1 MSAPLILVT
10 RGANCLMCME
20 GAMDEL
26 QRIRTTGARDLVG
39 QRVRMSGWLHRLRR
53 LGGISFLVL
62 RDGYGYFQAVI
73 DDPEVLDVLRELQP
87 ESVVDLVGTVVAEP
101 QAPGGLELHGCRV
114 SAISPVTETL
124 PFELNKKVLKPG
136 LDVFLDHAPV
146 GLRHPTKQAM
156 FRLFA
161 SILGAYRATLSGQG
175 FTEIQT
181 PKLVGTAT
189 EGGAN
194 VFAVEYF
201 GQKAY
206 LAQSPQLYKQ
216 IMVGVFER
224 VFETGPVFRAEPH
237 DTTRHINQYTSLDA
251 EMGFIRDHTDVMA
264 VLTGVVRGIF
274 ETLRERHAEDLA
286 LVGADVPVVGEAI
299 PAIRFREGQQL
310 IHERYGEDC
319 RTEDDLAPQ
328 HERWLCEWAQEAH
341 GSELLFV
348 THYPASKRPFYTMP
362 ATDDPEHTHSFDLLC
377 RGTEIVTGG
386 QRVHRYE
393 QLLSHIERWGLL
405 LVGFEGYLE
414 AFRYGMP
421 PHGGFG
427 MGAERLL
434 QTIVGVGNLREAT
447 LFPRDIKRL
456 AP

>member
-1 MSAPLILVT
+1 M
-10 RGANCLMCME
+10 N
-20 GAMDEL
+20 EL

-39 QRVRMSGWLHRLRR
+39 QRVRLAGWLHRLRK
-53 LGGISFLVL
+53 LGGISFLIL
-62 RDGYGYFQAVI
+62 RDGYGTFQAVI
-73 DDPEVLDVLRELQP
+73 DDPDVLAGLANAQS
-87 ESVVDLVGTVVAEP
+87 ESVVEVEGTVVAEA
-101 QAPGGLELHGCRV
+101 QAPGGVELHGCQVRV
-114 SAISPVTETL
+114 IAPVSETL
-124 PFELNKKVLKPG
+124 PFEINKKVLKPG
-136 LDVFLDHAPV
+136 LDVFLDYAPV
-146 GLRHPTKQAM
+146 GLRHPHKQAT
-156 FRLFA
+156 FRLFGG
-161 SILGAYRATLSGQG
+161 ILAGFREYLSGQG

-206 LAQSPQLYKQ
+206 LAQSPQLFKQ
-216 IMVGVFER
+216 VMVGVFER

-251 EMGFIRDHTDVMA
+251 EMGFIEDHTDVMR
-264 VLTGVVRGIF
+264 VLTGVVSHIF
-274 ETLRERHAEDLA
+274 HVLRERYAQDLE
-286 LVGADVPVVGEAI
+286 LLGVDVPVVANGTI
-299 PAIRFREGQQL
+299 PAIKFREGQRIIL
-310 IHERYGEDC
+310 ERFGEDC
-319 RTEDDLAPQ
+319 RGEDDLAPQ
-328 HERWLCEWAQEAH
+328 HERWLCQWAKEEH

-348 THYPASKRPFYTMP
+348 THYPTAKRPFYTMP
-362 ATDDPEHTHSFDLLC
+362 ATGDPDHTHSFDLLC

-386 QRVHRYE
+386 QRVHDHA
-393 QLLSHIERWGLL
+393 QLLEHIARWGLST
-405 LVGFEGYLE
+405 VGFEGYLQ

-434 QTIVGVGNLREAT
+434 QMIVGASNLRETT
-447 LFPRDIKRL
+447 LFPRDIGRL

>member
-1 MSAPLILVT
+1 MSENRRV
-10 RGANCLMCME
+10 
-20 GAMDEL
+20 
-26 QRIRTTGARDLVG
+26 RTTEARGRVG
-39 QRVRMSGWLHRLRR
+39 QRVRLSGWLHRLRR
-53 LGGISFLVL
+53 LGGINFLLL
-62 RDGYGYFQAVI
+62 RDGYGLFQAVI
-73 DDPEVLDVLRELQP
+73 DDPGVLEALKHVQP
-87 ESVVDLVGTVVAEP
+87 ESVVEVEGTVVSEP
-101 QAPGGLELHGCRV
+101 QAPEGVELHDCRV
-114 SAISPVTETL
+114 RVMTPVTETM

-136 LDVFLDHAPV
+136 LDVFLDHATV
-146 GLRHPTKQAM
+146 GLRHPIKQAT
-156 FRLFA
+156 FRL
-161 SILGAYRATLSGQG
+161 SGGILAAFREALSGRG

-251 EMGFIRDHTDVMA
+251 EMGFIRDHTDVMY
-264 VLTGVVRGIF
+264 VLTGVVRHIC
-274 ETLRERHAEDLA
+274 ETLRDRYAPELA
-286 LVGADVPVVGEAI
+286 LLGAQTPDVGETI
-299 PAIRFREGQQL
+299 PAVRFREGQQIIL
-310 IHERYGEDC
+310 EQFGEDC
-319 RTEDDLAPQ
+319 HKENDLAPQ
-328 HERWLCEWAQEAH
+328 HERWLCEWAQETH

-348 THYPASKRPFYTMP
+348 THYPAAKRPFYTMP
-362 ATDDPEHTHSFDLLC
+362 AAGDPAHTHSFDLLC

-386 QRVHRYE
+386 QRVHLYA
-393 QLLSHIERWGLL
+393 QLLAHLERWGMSTEGL
-405 LVGFEGYLE
+405 EGYLE

-434 QTIVGVGNLREAT
+434 QTIVGAANLRETT

>member
-1 MSAPLILVT
+1 M
-10 RGANCLMCME
+10 N
-20 GAMDEL
+20 
-26 QRIRTTGARDLVG
+26 RTTTTQASEQTG
-39 QRVRMSGWLHRLRR
+39 QRVCLAGWLHRLRR
-53 LGGISFLVL
+53 LGGINFLVL
-62 RDGYGYFQAVI
+62 RDGFGLFQAVI
-73 DDPEVLDVLRELQP
+73 DNDDVLASLDGVHP
-87 ESVVDLVGTVVAEP
+87 ESAIEVEGTVVAEP
-101 QAPGGLELHGCRV
+101 QAPGGAELHDCTIRV
-114 SAISPVTETL
+114 LSPAVDAV
-124 PFELNKKVLKPG
+124 PFELNKKVLSPG

-146 GLRHPTKQAM
+146 GLRHPRKQAT

-161 SILGAYRATLSGQG
+161 AILRAYRQYLTGQG

-201 GQKAY
+201 GRPAY

-216 IMVGVFER
+216 VMVGVFER

-251 EMGFIRDHTDVMA
+251 EMGFIDDHRDVMR
-264 VLTGVVRGIF
+264 VLTGAVRHIF
-274 ETLRERHAEDLA
+274 STLDRHYADELCLLKAE
-286 LVGADVPVVGEAI
+286 VPAVGETI
-299 PAIRFREGQQL
+299 PSIRFRDAQQV
-310 IHERYGEDC
+310 IYDTHGEDC
-319 RTEDDLAPQ
+319 RQEQDLSPQ
-328 HERWLCEWAQEAH
+328 HERWLCEWAQAEH

-348 THYPASKRPFYTMP
+348 THYPADKRPFYTMP
-362 ATDDPEHTHSFDLLC
+362 AAGDPAHTHSFDLLF

-386 QRVHRYE
+386 QRVHDYE
-393 QLLSHIERWGLL
+393 QLIAHLERWGLPQT
-405 LVGFEGYLE
+405 GFEGYLE

-434 QTIVGVGNLREAT
+434 QMIVGAGNLRETT

>member
-1 MSAPLILVT
+1 MEEPKGVKTTSA
-10 RGANCLMCME
+10 AE
-20 GAMDEL
+20 H
-26 QRIRTTGARDLVG
+26 VG
-39 QRVRMSGWLHRLRR
+39 QRVRLSGWLHRLRR
-53 LGGISFLVL
+53 MGGINFLIV
-62 RDGYGYFQAVI
+62 RDGYGLFQAVI
-73 DDPEVLDVLRELQP
+73 DDPAALEPLRDAGT
-87 ESVVDLVGTVVAEP
+87 ESVIEVTGTVVAEP
-101 QAPGGLELHGCRV
+101 QAPGGFELHQCQTRMIV
-114 SAISPVTETL
+114 PVNETL
-124 PFELNKKVLKPG
+124 PFELNKPVLSAG
-136 LDVFLDHAPV
+136 LDVYLDHAPV
-146 GLRHPTKQAM
+146 GLRHPRMRAT
-156 FRLFA
+156 FRL
-161 SILGAYRATLSGQG
+161 SGGILAAFRTHLSSEG
-175 FTEIQT
+175 FTEIQS

-194 VFAVEYF
+194 VFTVEYF
-201 GQKAY
+201 GRKAY

-251 EMGFIRDHTDVMA
+251 EMGFIEDHRDVMA
-264 VLTGVVRGIF
+264 ALTGVVRAIF
-274 ETLRERHAEDLA
+274 ATLRADYARELEL
-286 LVGADVPVVGEAI
+286 LEADVPSVGTEI
-299 PAIRFREGQQL
+299 PSIRFREGQQ
-310 IHERYGEDC
+310 IIYDRFGEDC
-319 RTEDDLAPQ
+319 RREDDLAPQ
-328 HERWLCEWAQEAH
+328 HERWLCEWATEEH

-362 ATDDPEHTHSFDLLC
+362 ATGDLAHTHSFDLLC

-386 QRVHRYE
+386 QRVHRYD
-393 QLLSHIERWGLL
+393 QLLAHLQQWGLTEE
-405 LVGFEGYLE
+405 GFEGYLE

-434 QTIVGVGNLREAT
+434 QTILGAGNLRETT